1 MMKEQIIA
9 CVDGSPSTMAICHW
23 GAWVASKLQA
33 PLKLLH
39 TLETPQTSP
48 QDDWSGSIGLDSREE
63 LLAELVALDQQRNR
77 IAQEQSKLL
86 LQAAK
91 QTVLESLGHNAVP
104 PIKSCQRHGTLLESL
119 CELEP
124 ETRLVILGRQGE
136 QSSQQHGQVGSQLE
150 SVVRVLHT
158 PVLMALPEF
167 KAPSKVMF
175 AYDGSVTGRN
185 ALKRLSIS
193 PLLQGIPCHLVMVGG
208 EAEQLAE
215 AQTVLQQA
223 GIEVQTYALA
233 GEVEAKLKEHI
244 CQEQLDLV
252 IMGAYGHSRL
262 RQFFL
267 GSHTSRMLSQS
278 PVPLLL
284 LR

>member
-9 CVDGSPSTMAICHW
+9 CIDGSNSTMAVSQW
-23 GAWVASKLQA
+23 AAWVSCKLQA

-39 TLETPQTSP
+39 MLETPQISP
-48 QDDWSGSIGLDSREE
+48 QDDWSGSLGLDSREA

-77 IAQEQSKLL
+77 LAQEQGKLL
-86 LQAAK
+86 LQAAQ
-91 QTVLESLGHNAVP
+91 QTVLESLSHNAVP

-124 ETRLVILGRQGE
+124 ETRLVILARQGE

-167 KAPSKVMF
+167 KVPSKVMF
-175 AYDGSVTGRN
+175 AYDGSATGRS
-185 ALKRLSIS
+185 ALTRLSIS
-193 PLLQGIPCHLVMVGG
+193 PLLLGIPCHLVMVGG

-215 AQTVLQQA
+215 ARTVLQNA
-223 GIEVQTYALA
+223 GIEVEVYALT
-233 GEVEAKLKEHI
+233 GDVESGLLEHI
-244 CQEQLDLV
+244 RQEQIDLV

>member
-1 MMKEQIIA
+1 MMKEQVIA
-9 CVDGSPSTMAICHW
+9 CVDGSPTTRALCQW

-39 TLETPQTSP
+39 TLDKSESSA
-48 QDDWSGSIGLDSREE
+48 QDDWSGSIGLDSQEA

-77 IAQEQSKLL
+77 LAQEQGKLL

-91 QTVLESLGHNAVP
+91 QTVLESLSHDAVP
-104 PIKSCQRHGTLLESL
+104 SIKSCQRHGTLLDSL
-119 CELEP
+119 SELEP
-124 ETRLVILGRQGE
+124 ETRLVIIGRQGE
-136 QSSQQHGQVGSQLE
+136 QSAQQHGQVGSQLE

-167 KAPSKVMF
+167 KVPSKVMF
-175 AYDGSVTGRN
+175 AYDGSATGRS
-185 ALKRLSIS
+185 ALTRLSIS
-193 PLLQGIPCHLVMVGG
+193 PLLQGIACHLVMVGG
-208 EAEQLAE
+208 DTKPLEEAKIL
-215 AQTVLQQA
+215 LQNA
-223 GIEVQTYALA
+223 GIEVSVYALT
-233 GEVEAKLKEHI
+233 GDVESSLLTHI
-244 CQEQLDLV
+244 RQEQIDLV

>member
-1 MMKEQIIA
+1 MMKEQVIA
-9 CVDGSPSTMAICHW
+9 CVDGSPSTRAICQW

-39 TLETPQTSP
+39 TLEKSELSA
-48 QDDWSGSIGLDSREE
+48 QDDWSGSIGLDSREA

-77 IAQEQSKLL
+77 LAQEQGKLL

-91 QTVLESLGHNAVP
+91 QTVLESLGHDAVP
-104 PIKSCQRHGTLLESL
+104 FIKSCQRHGTLLESL

-124 ETRLVILGRQGE
+124 ETRLVIIGRQGE
-136 QSSQQHGQVGSQLE
+136 QSAQQHGQVGSQLE

-175 AYDGSVTGRN
+175 AYDGSATGRS
-185 ALKRLSIS
+185 ALTRLSIS
-193 PLLQGIPCHLVMVGG
+193 PLLQGISCHLVMVGDDTEPLE
-208 EAEQLAE
+208 EAKIL
-215 AQTVLQQA
+215 LQNA
-223 GIEVQTYALA
+223 GIEVKVYALT
-233 GEVEAKLKEHI
+233 GDVESSLLAHI
-244 CQEQLDLV
+244 RQEQIDLV